1 MASAALPFT
10 WSVRLRVKIR
20 LCLGRCRPTKSNE
33 KSAISELLQL
43 LELKG
48 CLVSIDAMGCQK
60 AIAVQLVSKQ
70 ADYLLAVKSNQPKL
84 HQALVNAF
92 QKFESITKEE
102 VTKQKTRLEYRSY
115 LVLDASVLPHRV
127 KERWPS

>member
-1 MASAALPFT
+1 MIP
-10 WSVRLRVKIR
+10 
-20 LCLGRCRPTKSNE
+20 
-33 KSAISELLQL
+33 ELLQL

-60 AIAVQLVSKQ
+60 AIAEQLISKE

-92 QKFESITKEE
+92 QDFESITKEDI
-102 VTKQKTRLEYRSY
+102 TKQKARLEYHSY
-115 LVLDASVLPHRV
+115 QVLDASVLPQHIKEQQPSV
-127 KERWPS
+127 KNQQFQIVTE